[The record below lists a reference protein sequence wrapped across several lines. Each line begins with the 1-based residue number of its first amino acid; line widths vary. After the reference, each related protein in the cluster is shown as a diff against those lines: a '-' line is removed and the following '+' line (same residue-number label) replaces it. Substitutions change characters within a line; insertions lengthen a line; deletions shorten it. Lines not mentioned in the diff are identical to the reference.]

1 MNYEINEHTTE
12 KEMIIHCIRLGKK
25 VAAKYAEKTG
35 VPFSDLFSVV
45 NFNIPKILPKIN
57 PKKKPASFISRSL
70 TGYILNYLRD
80 GSNAIHIPRK
90 ESKSYLKNQ
99 ERKLYFTEDC
109 ESYNP
114 NANPRTIAFYNYEDI
129 NEFSD
134 VEDTQANPNYL
145 SEINEI
151 LTPDEISIL
160 QMHYIDKVDDE
171 FICERL
177 LITPPHLH
185 TLLEKLVQKI
195 DHLKHYL

>member
-1 MNYEINEHTTE
+1 MSPEINEHTTE
-12 KEMIIHCIRLGKK
+12 QEMIVHCIRLGKS
-25 VAAKYAEKTG
+25 VAKKYADKTG
-35 VPFSDLFSVV
+35 IPFSDLFSVV

-57 PKKKPASFISRSL
+57 PKRKPASFISRSL

-90 ESKSYLKNQ
+90 ESKSYLKRQ
-99 ERKLYFTEDC
+99 ERKIYFTDDC
-109 ESYNP
+109 NSYDP

-134 VEDTQANPNYL
+134 VEDLHATPNYI

-160 QMHYIDKVDDE
+160 QMHYLDNADDDV
-171 FICERL
+171 ICEYL
-177 LITPPHLH
+177 QITPSQLQV
-185 TLLEKLVQKI
+185 LLKKLVQRI